1 MTSQTILILCIIVI
15 YYCKTFFVVPEEG
28 EEPKWVRDCKHDIDN
43 TLGCSQHKWM
53 HDGHET
59 LVDECVCNTDLC
71 NREMESTTKWT
82 TPTTTTDMS

>member
-1 MTSQTILILCIIVI
+1 MLLL
-15 YYCKTFFVVPEEG
+15 YKFFVVPEEG

-71 NREMESTTKWT
+71 NREMQPIPDTTST
-82 TPTTTTDMS
+82 TPTTTTDKG